1 MSMSAQPHNI
11 SADLAVLHPVE
22 ISASWDDL
30 ETAAAGLRE
39 AEKVSQE
46 VESIQSRW
54 QTIGGH
60 YEEPSSEEAVR
71 QAMDDIPGYASSW
84 SQALVS
90 CGETLDSFCVRGR
103 ELEGKAQNLVA
114 QAMVLEVSLAAS
126 SLFDALSPEDESDE
140 DSELRGRIREHNA
153 EVQAVNQQWEELKQQ
168 SASAIRSAGSAGA
181 RNSDIPEIDAERHGV
196 STTLASN
203 GSSSSLDGE
212 SSIVAALTPL
222 LQVVSSGQDPVE
234 EADELYE
241 AAMAEDATGED
252 IHNFYDHIATLS
264 PEEIQEFAQQSD
276 RVHLESLPQPSS
288 EADYAE
294 WPTGEDGAEWW
305 DGLEEEQEGAML
317 EYIPLIVGNTQ
328 GVPYSK
334 RNEGNQRAL
343 TRLQDNDRLN
353 EQLTHGQRERLAEI
367 EEALEP
373 ETVQPGAVPGT
384 RYLLTLDM
392 GQVPEQDDEN
402 DGYEPVEHPPDPL
415 AAISVGDPSTAD
427 TMSYNVAG
435 MNSNT
440 ERMSDEVRRAQGL
453 YEGQAESGQN
463 HAVVSWIGY
472 EAPDDDDTM
481 NSGESVFHDT
491 HAERG
496 GWALAHEL
504 DGYQETMQY
513 HEGSQPNVHVN
524 SHSYGTNTVAHALTE
539 TRHNVDSVAM
549 YGSAGIPEDVA
560 SDASDLNVE
569 NLEGTDSPAVFATE
583 TSSDEWGY
591 IGRRGE
597 GRLDPTDSDFGA
609 FVFSSE
615 GDGLGGVDGRKVN
628 GHNQTF
634 YEERKEDEWVE
645 DPSDP
650 WPHGY
655 LDVNSQSYEAIVMI
669 MDGRADEIDWDEL
682 ERADEIRAEE
692 RRELL
697 EGRRGI
703 G

>member
-1 MSMSAQPHNI
+1 MSVQPHNI

-60 YEEPSSEEAVR
+60 YEEPSSEDAVR
-71 QAMDDIPGYASSW
+71 QAMDDIPGFASSW
-84 SQALVS
+84 SEAMVS

-103 ELEGKAQNLVA
+103 ELEGKAQSLVA

-203 GSSSSLDGE
+203 GSLPALDGE
-212 SSIVAALTPL
+212 FSMVAALAPL
-222 LQVVSSGQDPVE
+222 LQAGNSGQDPVE

-252 IHNFYDHIATLS
+252 IHNFYDHMATMS
-264 PEEIQEFAQQSD
+264 PEEIQEFSQQSD

-305 DGLEEEQEGAML
+305 SEELDCDQRGAML
-317 EYIPLIVGNTQ
+317 AFLPLVVGNTQ
-328 GVPYSK
+328 GVPYDK

-343 TRLQDNDRLN
+343 STLLEDDELKD
-353 EQLTHGQRERLAEI
+353 QLEHNQLERLGEIDNALDTRAVQEGAE
-367 EEALEP
+367 AGP
-373 ETVQPGAVPGT
+373 
-384 RYLLTLDM
+384 RMLLTLDM
-392 GQVPEQDDEN
+392 GQGVAEEDE
-402 DGYEPVEHPPDPL
+402 DEDAVVYPPDPL
-415 AAISVGDPSTAD
+415 AAISVGNPDTAD
-427 TMSYNVAG
+427 TTSYNVAG

-440 ERMSDEVRRAQGL
+440 DDMGDEVLRAQGL
-453 YEGQAESGQN
+453 YEGQAASGQD

-472 EAPDDDDTM
+472 DPPTDDDTLS
-481 NSGESVFHDT
+481 SGESVRHDV

-513 HEGSQPNVHVN
+513 HEGRVPTVHVN

-539 TRHNVDSVAM
+539 SRHNVDSVAM
-549 YGSAGIPEDVA
+549 YGSAGIPDSVA
-560 SDASDLNVE
+560 EDASDLNVE
-569 NLEGTDSPAVFATE
+569 LLEGTDRPAVFATE
-583 TSSDEWGY
+583 SSSDGLAGWGRTTDR
-591 IGRRGE
+591 I
-597 GRLDPTDSDFGA
+597 DPTDSDFGA

-615 GDGLGGVDGRKVN
+615 GDGLGGVDGRRVDD
-628 GHNQTF
+628 HNQTF
-634 YEERKEDEWVE
+634 FGQRRDDDWVE

-650 WPHGY
+650 WEYGY
-655 LDVNSQSYEAIVMI
+655 LDVDSQSYEALVMI
-669 MDGRADEIDWDEL
+669 MDGRADEIDLEEL
-682 ERADEIRAEE
+682 EEQREQRELFRE
-692 RRELL
+692 RR
-697 EGRRGI
+697 
-703 G
+703 